1 MPASKARARAMSSAS
16 QAKINALVRL
26 RSETL
31 AAIVLGITNNVNR
44 LLLLALDQLM
54 VDNRFRGDID
64 GMMPYLYAAGFLA
77 LSGQDLTSKRLK
89 DALEAVGEEVDD
101 RKLSLFLSIG
111 IRADL
116 VYLYSAYYLIV
127 MGRQVT
133 KENLKK
139 IVLALGHRVDDES
152 VNRMLVMYK
161 EGLIP

>member
-1 MPASKARARAMSSAS
+1 MSSAS

-77 LSGQDLTSKRLK
+77 LSGQDLTSKKLK
-89 DALEAVGEEVDD
+89 DALEVV
-101 RKLSLFLSIG
+101 
-111 IRADL
+111 
-116 VYLYSAYYLIV
+116 
-127 MGRQVT
+127 GRQGQAAT
-133 KENLKK
+133 DAAWAEAQYLCSLGQEKAENQGKS
-139 IVLALGHRVDDES
+139 HFHQ
-152 VNRMLVMYK
+152 
-161 EGLIP
+161 GLNGLFHW